1 MQSPLY
7 RPQSNSSHPVVSPMS
22 NTKRYSGVWPV
33 APTPFAEN
41 GALDLDGM
49 TRVLDCMID
58 QGVDGL
64 CILANFSE
72 QFLLSDSERDA
83 LTRHCLEHVAGRV
96 PVIVTASHFAT
107 DIVVARARQAA
118 ELGAAMIM
126 LMPPYH
132 GALLRGTPDQ
142 IFEQFA
148 AAGDVGIPIMVQDAP
163 LSGTE
168 LPVSLLVRMAREIEQ
183 VRCFKIE
190 CAQAAN
196 KIRALIAEGG
206 DAIEGPFDGEEGITL
221 LADLDAGA
229 TGCMTSAMIPD
240 IVRPAI
246 MAHLDGDRETAA
258 AVYARVLPAI
268 NHENRLCGF
277 RAAKAVMMAG
287 GVIDS
292 DFCRHPVA
300 PLAPEVRNTLLDLVA
315 PLDPVALRWG
325 KS

>member
-1 MQSPLY
+1 
-7 RPQSNSSHPVVSPMS
+7 MS
-22 NTKRYSGVWPV
+22 ITHTYSGVWPV
-33 APTPFAEN
+33 APTPFT
-41 GALDLDGM
+41 DDGEIDTEGM
-49 TRVLDCMID
+49 ARVLDCMID
-58 QGVDGL
+58 QGVDGI

-72 QFLLSDSERDA
+72 QFLLSDDERDR
-83 LTRHCLEHVAGRV
+83 LTRLSLEHVAGRV

-118 ELGAAMIM
+118 ELGADMIM

-142 IFEQFA
+142 IFAQFA
-148 AAGDVGIPIMVQDAP
+148 AAGDAGITIMVQDAP

-168 LPVSLLVRMAREIEQ
+168 LPVDLLVRMAREIEA
-183 VRCFKIE
+183 VKCFKIE

-196 KIRALIAEGG
+196 KLRALIAAGG

-240 IVRPAI
+240 LVRPAI
-246 MAHLDGDRETAA
+246 AAHLAGDRDAA
-258 AVYARVLPAI
+258 KTIYERLLPLI

-277 RAAKAVMMAG
+277 RAAKAVMKAG
-287 GVIDS
+287 GVIRS
-292 DFCRHPVA
+292 DFCRHPIA
-300 PLAPEVRNTLLDLVA
+300 PLPPEVRATLLDLA
-315 PLDPVALRWG
+315 TALDPVALNWG
-325 KS
+325 K